1 MKKLLLIALLFGA
14 PVAASAQ
21 NYEELSDVNMVA
33 ATAPATV
40 LQVDSAVYAD
50 STTAA
55 RPRAVRV
62 ATHPRSLTVAMSHPA
77 GQIVLASADIGG

>member
-14 PVAASAQ
+14 PAAASAQ
-21 NYEELSDVNMVA
+21 NYEELADVNTVA
-33 ATAPATV
+33 ATASAST
-40 LQVDSAVYAD
+40 LKVDAAVYAD

-62 ATHPRSLTVAMSHPA
+62 ASHPRSLTVAMAHPSA
-77 GQIVLASADIGG
+77 QIILASADIGG

>member
-21 NYEELSDVNMVA
+21 NYEELADVNTVA
-33 ATAPATV
+33 TTAPATA
-40 LQVDSAVYAD
+40 LKVDSAVYAD
-50 STTAA
+50 SSTAA

-62 ATHPRSLTVAMSHPA
+62 ASHPRSLTVALAHPSA
-77 GQIVLASADIGG
+77 QMVLASADIGG